1 MTGLISVTFSG
12 FLEVLHQMH
21 AHFRSRGQETTLPL
35 GRAAAKKDD
44 HLQGKGSAESQMIS
58 WLFNG
63 IGRHHCC
70 VASASPIEASS
81 L

>member
-1 MTGLISVTFSG
+1 MSVSISETFSG
-12 FLEVLHQMH
+12 FPEVLHQMH
-21 AHFRSRGQETTLPL
+21 AHFRSRGQETTMPL

-44 HLQGKGSAESQMIS
+44 HLQGKGSAESQVIS